1 MAQVQDWEM
10 AKKHGRV
17 VAKAWADAGFKERL
31 LADPATVLREHGF
44 EDDEAIR
51 FVMPAPPSGEFG
63 DEALG
68 GDGMHAAG
76 CGPCG
81 PNCFSGFSGG
91 GPCFCPPSSGGS
103 CAPPV
108 QAVERALKHT

>member
-17 VAKAWADAGFKERL
+17 VAKAWADPAFREGL

-44 EDDEAIR
+44 DEDEAIR
-51 FVMPAPPSGEFG
+51 FVLPAVPAGEFG
-63 DEALG
+63 EEPLDREGVYAG
-68 GDGMHAAG
+68 G
-76 CGPCG
+76 CGGPPCPCPATG
-81 PNCFSGFSGG
+81 T
-91 GPCFCPPSSGGS
+91 GPCFCPPSSGGP

-108 QAVERALKHT
+108 QAVEQTLKHS